1 MTSLQ
6 NRTAVITGGASGIG
20 RATALLL
27 ARCGALVFVGDVAP
41 QDENQTAFGE
51 LGITQV
57 ACDVRREADVSAL
70 VDQAVVAT
78 DRLDIAVHSA
88 GTVLVKQIPDV
99 REEEWDTCFDTNL
112 KGAFF
117 LAKHSVGPMRAS
129 GGGSIVHISSNAG
142 LLPRAHDPV
151 YSTSKAAVVAF
162 TKSLALSHSMDKIR
176 VNAVCPGPVSDTLIV
191 DSELEASADPAAT
204 AERLISAS
212 PLAQALGRMI
222 TPDEVAQAVLYL
234 VSDAA
239 ALVTGTMIAI
249 DGGKSLGVP
258 PEQGAADRGQGAG
271 QR

>member
-1 MTSLQ
+1 MTNLQ
-6 NRTAVITGGASGIG
+6 NRTAVVTGGASGIG

-27 ARCGALVFVGDVAP
+27 ARSGARVFVGDLAP
-41 QDENQTAFGE
+41 QAQNEAVFAE
-51 LGITQV
+51 LGITEV
-57 ACDVRREADVSAL
+57 ACDVRIEADVSAL

-88 GTVLVKQIPDV
+88 GLVLVKQIPEV
-99 REEEWDTCFDTNL
+99 SEEEWDACFDTNL

-117 LAKHSVGPMRAS
+117 LAKHSIGPMRAS

-142 LLPRAHDPV
+142 LLARAHDPV

-162 TKSLALSHSMDKIR
+162 TKSLALSHSVDKIR
-176 VNAVCPGPVSDTLIV
+176 VNAVCPGPVSDTRIV
-191 DSELEASADPAAT
+191 DSEIETSADPKAT

-212 PLAQALGRMI
+212 PLARALGRMI
-222 TPDEVAQAVLYL
+222 APEEVAQAVLYL

-239 ALVTGTMIAI
+239 TLVTGTMIAI

-258 PEQGAADRGQGAG
+258 PEPSTE
-271 QR
+271 

>member
-1 MTSLQ
+1 MTNLQ
-6 NRTAVITGGASGIG
+6 NRTAVITGGSSGIG
-20 RATALLL
+20 RTTALLL
-27 ARCGALVFVGDVAP
+27 ARYGARVFVGDLAP
-41 QDENQTAFGE
+41 QAQNEAAFAE
-51 LGITQV
+51 LGITEV
-57 ACDVRREADVSAL
+57 ACDVRLEADVSAL

-88 GTVLVKQIPDV
+88 GIVLVKQIPEV
-99 REEEWDTCFDTNL
+99 SEEEWNACFDTNL

-117 LAKHSVGPMRAS
+117 LAKHAIGPMRAS

-162 TKSLALSHSMDKIR
+162 TKSLALAHSVDKIR
-176 VNAVCPGPVSDTLIV
+176 VNAVCPGPVSDTQIV
-191 DSELEASADPAAT
+191 DSEVQASDNPAAT
-204 AERLISAS
+204 VDRLISAS
-212 PLAQALGRMI
+212 PLARALGRMI

-258 PEQGAADRGQGAG
+258 PEQSTGDGGPR
-271 QR
+271 R